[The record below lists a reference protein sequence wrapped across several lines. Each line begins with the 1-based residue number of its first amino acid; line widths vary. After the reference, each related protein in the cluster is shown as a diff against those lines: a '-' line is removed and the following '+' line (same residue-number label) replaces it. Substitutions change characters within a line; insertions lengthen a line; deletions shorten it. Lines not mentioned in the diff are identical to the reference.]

1 MKDNMKT
8 ANFPLSFSIVKH
20 NDSNCFSAISEDD
33 CATVLAIVNRL
44 CPVLEQENIYYDK
57 ETQCY
62 YKSFVSEGITE
73 NSSVVTFFDVTDIQ
87 TLVNIYKEKSDF
99 LKIDETTGITVKR
112 EFYYLMQDYIKNQAY
127 PFNEEFS
134 ILAFDLDNFKKVND
148 IYGHHQGDLTLK
160 LVANTLKENIK
171 KTDIIGRIGGEEF
184 AVLLKNVDKNNS
196 FKKAEQLRELVAS
209 CDYEVPI
216 TTSIGII
223 HSSDI
228 PDHRLDS
235 EAIDGTLCAY
245 YIDLADKALYKS
257 KSDGKNCTNFY
268 QRSNCK

>member
-1 MKDNMKT
+1 MEDNMKT
-8 ANFPLSFSIVKH
+8 INRPLSFSIVKS
-20 NDSNCFSAISEDD
+20 NNSDYISACSEKDSSLA
-33 CATVLAIVNRL
+33 LAIANRL
-44 CPVLEQENIYYDK
+44 SPVLEQQNIYYDADTK
-57 ETQCY
+57 SY
-62 YKSFVSEGITE
+62 YKSFVEGNITDDT
-73 NSSVVTFFDVTDIQ
+73 SVITFFDVTDIQ

-196 FKKAEQLRELVAS
+196 FKKAEQLRELVAN
-209 CDYEVPI
+209 CDYEIPI

-228 PDHRLDS
+228 PDYRLDS

-268 QRSNCK
+268 QKSNCK